1 MLDIGMALP
10 RMRSV
15 AEGQAP
21 WNVRPAPTGVAKQTF
36 RRSDRLPEKDFVR
49 AVRGPAL
56 VRTGHLRIHARRNG
70 LGRSRLGISVGRRFG
85 KAVMR
90 NRLKRL
96 VREAFRATPEV
107 RAAGF
112 DIVVVATDARVL
124 DDRAGIARA
133 LGLMAERARGSELI

>member
-1 MLDIGMALP
+1 
-10 RMRSV
+10 
-15 AEGQAP
+15 
-21 WNVRPAPTGVAKQTF
+21 VAKQTF

-70 LGRSRLGISVGRRFG
+70 LGGSRLGISVGRRFG

-96 VREAFRATPEV
+96 VREAFRAAPEV
-107 RAAGF
+107 RAAGL
-112 DIVVVATDARVL
+112 DIVVVATDAGVL
-124 DDRAGIARA
+124 DRRDGIAEAFA
-133 LGLMAERARGSELI
+133 LAAERTRSPERKGKSQDEGS